1 MSTNKR
7 SLYYAIRTTAGR
19 EIDVALIVETRIK
32 SHNEMLK
39 KRQEEAESEE
49 IIIEERPIEV
59 KAIIVPPGTKG
70 YVYFETANL
79 ASVYKAIQDIK
90 YVKKGSPIKVSK
102 EELLRLVKPKP
113 VIELIN
119 VKDIVEIV
127 KGPFRGMRA
136 QVLSV
141 DRNKNV
147 VMLSILEAQFNVP
160 ITVPAD
166 YVKPVKKQ

>member
-1 MSTNKR
+1 MSTSKR
-7 SLYYAIRTTAGR
+7 SLYYAVRTTAGR
-19 EIDVALIVETRIK
+19 EIDVALIVESRIK
-32 SHNEMLK
+32 AHREMLEK
-39 KRQEEAESEE
+39 QHRGEEELF
-49 IIIEERPIEV
+49 IEEKPIEIRAV
-59 KAIIVPPGTKG
+59 IVPPGTKG

-79 ASVYKAIQDIK
+79 ASVYKAIQDIR